1 MSTIDLILHS
11 LLISSLSWI
20 FVITIGKEVDVKPF
34 NCTICM
40 GFWLGLLWFII
51 VEQTILCL
59 PLAGFTS
66 LITQVIDR
74 WMIKLY

>member
-1 MSTIDLILHS
+1 
-11 LLISSLSWI
+11 
-20 FVITIGKEVDVKPF
+20 
-34 NCTICM
+34 M